1 MPELRIGLFGLLF
14 GCSPCVSH
22 VLPRLRV
29 VHAVGAADF
38 RIQLQHPGDAHWSK
52 AVEAAGHLL
61 AHVKVAATAS
71 GARCIAGPLEQV
83 GFDPGGQQER
93 LPDDL

>member
-14 GCSPCVSH
+14 GCGPCVSH

-29 VHAVGAADF
+29 VRAVGAADF
-38 RIQLQHPGDAHWSK
+38 RIQLQPPGDTRWSK
-52 AVEAAGHLL
+52 AVEAAGQIL
-61 AHVKVAATAS
+61 AHVEVPATAS
-71 GARCIAGPLEQV
+71 GARRVAGPVEV
-83 GFDPGGQQER
+83 AGFAGGQQER